1 MSRAHRPAPEH
12 RAAPEW
18 ATRYDATSFAP
29 FSWTAD
35 VLAFA
40 LDDARA
46 LLRALTVVRG
56 GEPFKGLDAWPG
68 GFVEADAD
76 VDARATALRELR
88 EETGREGIE
97 YMEELGTYG
106 RLGRDPR
113 QFAGYWDAEQGRWV
127 QRGARVVSTAQLAL
141 VRTEQGEAPPAA
153 GDDADDARW
162 TDVYDY
168 LPWEDLRGVR
178 GRTASERV
186 RRALVAWASEQKDA
200 GEQGERVERAFG
212 AEGARWNEELV
223 PDRYRL
229 LRDAGLVEEALRDQ
243 WGRVDGDAPANAAF
257 GRTMAF
263 DHREMLAD
271 ALGRLRGKLKYVPR
285 VLQALVGD
293 RFTLDEL
300 QDACEAVAGRPLHRA
315 NFRRTVTSV
324 RSALVVATGESR
336 ESPGPGVD
344 PKLYAF
350 RDEVVAARLDV
361 ALRMPWT
368 PLTSAG

>member
-1 MSRAHRPAPEH
+1 MTEPSVPAAEH
-12 RAAPEW
+12 RDAPEW
-18 ATRYDATSFAP
+18 ATRYDATGYDP

-40 LDDARA
+40 LDGGRTA
-46 LLRALTVVRG
+46 LRALTIVRG
-56 GEPFKGLDAWPG
+56 GEPFRGMDAWPG
-68 GFVEADAD
+68 GFVDARRD
-76 VDARATALRELR
+76 LDARATALRELR
-88 EETGREGIE
+88 EETGRERIG

-113 QFAGYWDAEQGRWV
+113 QFAGFWDAEQGRWV
-127 QRGARVVSTAQLAL
+127 ERGARVTSTAQLAL
-141 VRTEQGEAPPAA
+141 VRTEEGEAPPAA

-162 TDVYDY
+162 ADVYEY
-168 LPWEDLRGVR
+168 LPWEDLRSVR
-178 GRTASERV
+178 GRAAWQRV
-186 RRALVAWASEQKDA
+186 RTALEAWARS
-200 GEQGERVERAFG
+200 GEGAEERAERVELAFG
-212 AEGARWNEELV
+212 GEGGRWNEELV

-229 LRDAGLVEEALRDQ
+229 LREAALVPEGRRDR
-243 WGRVDGDAPANAAF
+243 WGRVEGGGSDADF
-257 GRTMAF
+257 LGRAMAF

-285 VLQALVGD
+285 VLQALVGE

-300 QDACEAVAGRPLHRA
+300 QKGCEALAGRPLHRA
-315 NFRRTVTSV
+315 NFRRTVSSV
-324 RSALVVATGESR
+324 RAPLVVPTGASR

-350 RDEVVAARLDV
+350 REEVVAARLDV

-368 PLTSAG
+368 ALTSGE

>member
-1 MSRAHRPAPEH
+1 MTDAAQHAPDHRD
-12 RAAPEW
+12 APEW

-40 LDDARA
+40 LDEARTS
-46 LLRALTVVRG
+46 LRALTVVRG
-56 GEPFKGLDAWPG
+56 GEPFRGMDAWPG
-68 GFVEADAD
+68 GFVDAADDA
-76 VDARATALRELR
+76 DARATALRELA
-88 EETGREGIE
+88 EETGRDGID

-113 QFAGYWDAEQGRWV
+113 QYAGYWDAEARRWV
-127 QRGARVVSTAQLAL
+127 QRGARVVSTAQLGL
-141 VRTEQGEAPPAA
+141 VRADAGDAPTA

-162 TDVYDY
+162 MDVYEY

-186 RRALVAWASEQKDA
+186 RRALVAWASGRADA
-200 GEQGERVERAFG
+200 AERCERVERALG
-212 AEGARWNEELV
+212 GEGARWNEELV

-229 LRDAGLVEEALRDQ
+229 LRDAGLVEEARRDR
-243 WGRVDGDAPANAAF
+243 WGQVADAGDTSAAF
-257 GRTMAF
+257 GTPMAF

-293 RFTLDEL
+293 RFTLDDL
-300 QDACEAVAGRPLHRA
+300 QEACEALAGRPLHRA
-315 NFRRTVTSV
+315 NFRRTVSAV
-324 RSALVVATGESR
+324 RSALVVPTGESR

-350 RDEVVAARLDV
+350 RDEVVAARLDT

-368 PLTSAG
+368 PLTAAG

>member
-1 MSRAHRPAPEH
+1 VTDATPAAEH
-12 RAAPEW
+12 LDVPEW
-18 ATRYDATSFAP
+18 AAGYDATSFDP
-29 FSWTAD
+29 FAWTAD

-40 LDDARA
+40 LDGARTT
-46 LLRALTVVRG
+46 LRALTIVRG
-56 GEPFKGLDAWPG
+56 GEPFRGMDAWPG
-68 GFVEADAD
+68 GFVDARSD

-88 EETGREGIE
+88 EETGRERID

-113 QFAGYWDAEQGRWV
+113 QFAGYWDEGQARLVE
-127 QRGARVVSTAQLAL
+127 RGARVASTAQLAL
-141 VRTEQGEAPPAA
+141 VGTEEGEAPPAA

-168 LPWEDLRGVR
+168 FPWEDLRSVS
-178 GRTASERV
+178 GRAALDRV
-186 RRALVAWASEQKDA
+186 RRALHEWASAGGDA
-200 GEQGERVERAFG
+200 EERAERVDLAFG
-212 AEGARWNEELV
+212 GEGARWNEELV

-229 LRDAGLVEEALRDQ
+229 LREAALVPEGRRDR
-243 WGRVDGDAPANAAF
+243 WGRVADGAADPAYV
-257 GRTMAF
+257 GRAMAF

-293 RFTLDEL
+293 SFTLDEL
-300 QDACEAVAGRPLHRA
+300 QKGCEALAGRPLHRA
-315 NFRRTVTSV
+315 NFRRTVSSV
-324 RSALVVATGESR
+324 RASLVHPTGSSR

-350 RDEVVAARLDV
+350 REEVVAARLDV
-361 ALRMPWT
+361 ALRMPWSA
-368 PLTSAG
+368 LTSGE